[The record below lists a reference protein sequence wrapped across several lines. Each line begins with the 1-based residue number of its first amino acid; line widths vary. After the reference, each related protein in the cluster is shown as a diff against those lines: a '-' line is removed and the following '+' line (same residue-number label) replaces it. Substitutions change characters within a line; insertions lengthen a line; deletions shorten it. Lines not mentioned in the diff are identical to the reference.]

1 MTERRSA
8 SRLGDA
14 LVAEGAITQ
23 EQLDHILAE
32 QRSSGGMLGEMLV
45 AQGAVESVQMLRFLA
60 RQLAVEATQMKADP
74 DLVMDVLKKELSR
87 MKDQG

>member
-23 EQLDHILAE
+23 EQLDRILAE
-32 QRSSGGMLGEMLV
+32 QRTSGGMLGEMLV
-45 AQGAVESVQMLRFLA
+45 AQGTVDSVQMLRFLA
-60 RQLAVEATQMKADP
+60 RQLAVPFCQLRHG
-74 DLVMDVLKKELSR
+74 LVDFSLL
-87 MKDQG
+87 